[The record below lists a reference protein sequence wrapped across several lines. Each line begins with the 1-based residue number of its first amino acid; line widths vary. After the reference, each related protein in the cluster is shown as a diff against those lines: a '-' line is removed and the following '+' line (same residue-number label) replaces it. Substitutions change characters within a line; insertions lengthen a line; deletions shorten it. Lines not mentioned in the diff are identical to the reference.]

1 MLRNPKMTMFF
12 FFNCFLNFT
21 DVGMSAIKTL
31 FFYQSMLPLF
41 VLAFIY
47 QTTQRVLSLSED
59 IAKETGPFE
68 ERGKKY
74 SGIL

>member
-31 FFYQSMLPLF
+31 FYQSMLPLF

-59 IAKETGPFE
+59 IAKETGPSD